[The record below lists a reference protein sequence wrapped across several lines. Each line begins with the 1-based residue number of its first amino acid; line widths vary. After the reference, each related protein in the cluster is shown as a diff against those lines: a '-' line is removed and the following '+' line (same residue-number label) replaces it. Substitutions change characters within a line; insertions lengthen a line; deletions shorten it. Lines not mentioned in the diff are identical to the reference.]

1 MAEADNIA
9 TASDKRHLK
18 IFQKGFNYSQD
29 GMGNRLILH
38 LQGCNMKCPWCS
50 NPEGMPPEGVLM
62 TEKEWLDESCC
73 PKHAVS
79 GGKLD
84 RAVCETCGSRE
95 CIQGRRQKGIRL
107 SYQIYSVE
115 ELAKECIRS
124 KPMFFGGGG
133 VTLTGGEIG
142 MQFEAVKELLQKLG
156 EAGIHRAIESNGS
169 HPRMEELIP
178 LVDQWIMDVKHY
190 DDEVHKKWVGI
201 SNRQTIENLEKVS
214 ALHRDVLIRVPLI
227 PGFNDAPEDAEG
239 FAALFQEKIKGPGTK
254 VEFLIYHEFGK
265 GKWEQCGWAYWMP
278 TGRIAPGRAEHFEK
292 VLTERGIICV
302 RT

>member
-1 MAEADNIA
+1 MD
-9 TASDKRHLK
+9 
-18 IFQKGFNYSQD
+18 
-29 GMGNRLILH
+29 
-38 LQGCNMKCPWCS
+38 
-50 NPEGMPPEGVLM
+50 
-62 TEKEWLDESCC
+62 
-73 PKHAVS
+73 
-79 GGKLD
+79 
-84 RAVCETCGSRE
+84 
-95 CIQGRRQKGIRL
+95 
-107 SYQIYSVE
+107 

-142 MQFEAVKELLQKLG
+142 VQFEAVKELLQKLG

-190 DDEVHKKWVGI
+190 DDEVHKKWTGI

-227 PGFNDAPEDAEG
+227 PGFNDAPEVAEG
-239 FAALFQEKIKGPGTK
+239 FAALFQEKIKGSCTK

-265 GKWEQCGWAYWMP
+265 GKWEQCGWAYRMS
-278 TGRIAPGRAEHFEK
+278 TGRIAPGRAEYFEK
-292 VLTERGIICV
+292 VLAERGIICV

>member
-9 TASDKRHLK
+9 AASDGKHLK

-84 RAVCETCGSRE
+84 RTACETCGSRE

-142 MQFEAVKELLQKLG
+142 MQFEAARSLRIRAKFVMQTETSFSMRAL
-156 EAGIHRAIESNGS
+156 AIHPA
-169 HPRMEELIP
+169 
-178 LVDQWIMDVKHY
+178 K
-190 DDEVHKKWVGI
+190 
-201 SNRQTIENLEKVS
+201 
-214 ALHRDVLIRVPLI
+214 
-227 PGFNDAPEDAEG
+227 
-239 FAALFQEKIKGPGTK
+239 
-254 VEFLIYHEFGK
+254 
-265 GKWEQCGWAYWMP
+265 
-278 TGRIAPGRAEHFEK
+278 
-292 VLTERGIICV
+292 
-302 RT
+302 

>member
-1 MAEADNIA
+1 MAETENKAADG
-9 TASDKRHLK
+9 KYLK
-18 IFQKGFNYSQD
+18 VFQKGFNYSQD

-50 NPEGMPPEGVLM
+50 NPEGMPSEGVLM

-73 PKHAVS
+73 PKNAVHE
-79 GGKLD
+79 GALD
-84 RAVCETCGSRE
+84 RTVCESCGGRE
-95 CIQGRRQKGIRL
+95 CIRGRRQKGIRL

-115 ELAKECIRS
+115 ELAEECIRS

-169 HPRMEELIP
+169 HPRMEELID

-190 DDEVHKKWVGI
+190 DDEIHKQWTSI
-201 SNRQTIENLEKVS
+201 SNRHTIENLEKVS
-214 ALHRDVLIRVPLI
+214 ARHQDVLIRVPLI
-227 PGFNDAPEDAEG
+227 PGFNDAPKDAEG
-239 FAALFQEKIKGPGTK
+239 FAELFRKKIKGPHTK

-265 GKWEQCGWAYWMP
+265 GKWEQCGKQYRMP
-278 TGRIAPGRAEHFEK
+278 PGRIAPGRAEYFEK
-292 VLTERGIICV
+292 ILTGKGITCV